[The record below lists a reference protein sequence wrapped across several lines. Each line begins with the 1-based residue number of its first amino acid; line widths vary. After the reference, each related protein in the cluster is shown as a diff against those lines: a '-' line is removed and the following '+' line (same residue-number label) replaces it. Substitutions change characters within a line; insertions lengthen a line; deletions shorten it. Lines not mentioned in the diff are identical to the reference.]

1 MDWKTTQG
9 VNVSVSVNEDMG
21 TNYKVQ
27 LFDANPLNKNSNA
40 RLLAEGYANQDM
52 KLETTMD
59 CPTALTT
66 VFVARADN
74 KGRYIVKPANISNGR
89 VAVAFGNGNT
99 IVSRATRSVDFTV
112 PTMEAPY
119 SEQEIASKLQEAT
132 EIQQDWN
139 LGAMQNWDKNKYEGY
154 DIFNTPNNQPR
165 FSK

>member
-1 MDWKTTQG
+1 MTNNKLRLVIYLIVITEQAINYEIQSLQVKYCFTPLGAVAFTSCVDNDKNLFDVEKTKELYQSSFPVQNIDPSMDWKTTQG

-74 KGRYIVKPANISNGR
+74 KGRTS
-89 VAVAFGNGNT
+89 
-99 IVSRATRSVDFTV
+99 
-112 PTMEAPY
+112 
-119 SEQEIASKLQEAT
+119 
-132 EIQQDWN
+132 
-139 LGAMQNWDKNKYEGY
+139 
-154 DIFNTPNNQPR
+154 
-165 FSK
+165 